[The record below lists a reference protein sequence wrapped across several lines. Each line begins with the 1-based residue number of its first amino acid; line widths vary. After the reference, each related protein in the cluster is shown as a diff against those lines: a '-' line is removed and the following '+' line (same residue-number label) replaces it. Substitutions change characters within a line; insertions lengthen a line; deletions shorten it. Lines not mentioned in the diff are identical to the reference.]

1 METIGEILKNA
12 REKKGLT
19 IEKLEATTHIV
30 SRYITALENNEFNQL
45 PGEIY
50 IKGFIKNLSDKLSLD
65 SKLLLERYN
74 LQINENKFELELYK
88 DGDKNIKP
96 EKREIRTKKREK
108 INKENIN
115 NENKISSAEET
126 ETEKEVKMLAIS
138 NVNEEFNKA
147 KPKIRSDISNPE
159 SDLLISTRR
168 DLDRLKNSRK
178 RIPVVTIIVVIAIL
192 VLIAVL
198 IFAIVNIVNNRD
210 NGNSRTN
217 DSERNGIEIVRNVT
231 NSKSIQNVK
240 AGDIINFKPL
250 GKKANIEF
258 YRIGNVIDLNINGSN
273 FSLSKSSNI
282 IMDLSGNGIPD
293 FRISVIDIYDNNLAK
308 VEMEILEENQMIDA
322 GFSGNNVGSN
332 IQSEIYS
339 NANLQVV
346 DGETYILQNIEK
358 SSINIEITARG
369 FVYLRYFID
378 SGAPSTENLSSG
390 KVVNLAA
397 EDVIMFTIGNA
408 GEVTVRVNGIIL
420 KVGEAGETVNKT
432 IKWIR
437 DLNDSTKYNLI
448 MSDTR

>member
-1 METIGEILKNA
+1 METVGEILKNA

-19 IEKLEATTHIV
+19 IESLEKKTRIV
-30 SRYITALENNEFNQL
+30 SRYIEALENNEFDKL

-50 IKGFIKNLSDKLSLD
+50 VKGFIKTISDKLLLD
-65 SKLLLERYN
+65 SDKVLERYN
-74 LQINENKFELELYK
+74 LQINEDRFEEDLYK
-88 DGDKNIKP
+88 SDKNAKP
-96 EKREIRTKKREK
+96 TKKEK
-108 INKENIN
+108 ESKAKKEKKI
-115 NENKISSAEET
+115 EDSAISSSEATSIEI
-126 ETEKEVKMLAIS
+126 KKAAIS
-138 NVNEEFNKA
+138 NVNEEFNKV
-147 KPKIRSDISNPE
+147 KPKIRSNISNAE
-159 SDLLISTRR
+159 SDLLATTRR
-168 DLDRLKNSRK
+168 DLDRLRSRRK
-178 RIPVVTIIVVIAIL
+178 SFPIVPIIVVLAIL
-192 VLIAVL
+192 VILLV
-198 IFAIVNIVNNRD
+198 IFVSFSGIIVGRKNNND
-210 NGNSRTN
+210 NRKN
-217 DSERNGIEIVRNVT
+217 EVEIVRNVVN
-231 NSKSIQNVK
+231 NSVSRQNVK
-240 AGDIINFKPL
+240 SGDIINFKPL
-250 GKKANIEF
+250 GISANIKF
-258 YRIGNVIDLNINGSN
+258 NSIGNAIHLNINGQDLT
-273 FSLSKSSNI
+273 LSKGSPI
-282 IMDLSGNGIPD
+282 ILDLSGNGIDD
-293 FRISVIDIYDNNLAK
+293 FKISVIEIYDNLAT
-308 VEMEILEENQMIDA
+308 VEMEKLEENQMIDA

-408 GEVTVRVNGIIL
+408 GEVAVRVNGIIL

>member
-147 KPKIRSDISNPE
+147 KPKIRSDISNPD

-258 YRIGNVIDLNINGSN
+258 NRIGNVIDLNINGSN

-390 KVVNLAA
+390 RVVNLAA

-408 GEVTVRVNGIIL
+408 GEVAVRVNGIIL

>member
-108 INKENIN
+108 INKDNIN
-115 NENKISSAEET
+115 NENKISFAEET

-138 NVNEEFNKA
+138 NVNEEFNKE

-258 YRIGNVIDLNINGSN
+258 NRIGNVIDLNINGSN

>member
-258 YRIGNVIDLNINGSN
+258 NRIGNVIDLNINGSN

>member
-1 METIGEILKNA
+1 
-12 REKKGLT
+12 
-19 IEKLEATTHIV
+19 
-30 SRYITALENNEFNQL
+30 
-45 PGEIY
+45 
-50 IKGFIKNLSDKLSLD
+50 
-65 SKLLLERYN
+65 
-74 LQINENKFELELYK
+74 
-88 DGDKNIKP
+88 
-96 EKREIRTKKREK
+96 
-108 INKENIN
+108 
-115 NENKISSAEET
+115 
-126 ETEKEVKMLAIS
+126 MLAIS

-258 YRIGNVIDLNINGSN
+258 NRIGNVIDLNINGSN

-390 KVVNLAA
+390 RVVNLAA

-408 GEVTVRVNGIIL
+408 GEVAVRVNGIIL

>member
-19 IEKLEATTHIV
+19 IETLEKNTHIV
-30 SRYITALENNEFNQL
+30 SRYIEALENNEFDKL

-50 IKGFIKNLSDKLSLD
+50 VKGFIKNLSDKLSLD

-74 LQINENKFELELYK
+74 FQINENKFELELYK
-88 DGDKNIKP
+88 DSDKNIKP

-115 NENKISSAEET
+115 NENKISSPE

-138 NVNEEFNKA
+138 SVNEEFNKA
-147 KPKIRSDISNPE
+147 KPKIRSNISNPE
-159 SDLLISTRR
+159 SDLLTATRR

-178 RIPVVTIIVVIAIL
+178 GIPVVTIIVVIAIL

-217 DSERNGIEIVRNVT
+217 ESERNGIEIVRNVN
-231 NSKSIQNVK
+231 NSKSTQNVK
-240 AGDIINFKPL
+240 AGDIINFKPM
-250 GKKANIEF
+250 GISASIEF
-258 YRIGNVIDLNINGSN
+258 NRIGNVIDLNINGQDL
-273 FSLSKSSNI
+273 SLSKSNPI
-282 IMDLSGNGIPD
+282 IMDLSGNGIND
-293 FRISVIDIYDNNLAK
+293 FRINVVEIYDNLAT
-308 VEMEILEENQMIDA
+308 VEMERLEENQMINA
-322 GFSGNNVGSN
+322 GFVGNNVGSN

-390 KVVNLAA
+390 RVVNLTA

-408 GEVTVRVNGIIL
+408 GEVAVRVNGIIL

>member
-115 NENKISSAEET
+115 NENKISFAEET

-258 YRIGNVIDLNINGSN
+258 NRIGNVIDLNINGSN

-390 KVVNLAA
+390 RVVNLAA

>member
-258 YRIGNVIDLNINGSN
+258 NRIGNVIDLNINGSN

-390 KVVNLAA
+390 RVVNLAA

-408 GEVTVRVNGIIL
+408 GEVAVRVNGIIL